1 MNVATTKSAAA
12 ESIREFGVDVPKEK
26 LDELRR
32 RIRASRLPRRELV
45 DDASQGVQLETI
57 EELTRYWAADYDF
70 RRLAERLNAF
80 PQFTT
85 EIDGVEIHFLHLR
98 SEHEDALP
106 LIITHG
112 WPGSVVEMLE
122 VIGPL
127 TDPTAHG
134 GRADDAFHLVVPS
147 LPGYGFSAQPTEL
160 GWDPGRTALAW
171 AELMRRLGYDRYV
184 AQGGDVGAAVTDT
197 MAILG
202 VEGLAGIHL
211 NFLRRPPLEIAA
223 AIFGGAPDPEG
234 LSEEE
239 KAAFDPLKAQFRK
252 GYIAE
257 QGQSPQSIGYS
268 LNDSPAGLAAWVLD
282 HDADAYEKIAR
293 AFTGGEASGG
303 LTRDAVLDNLTLY
316 WVTET
321 ATSAARMYWESQRA
335 AAAAAAAGQTPPEV
349 TLPVALTVFPGEIY
363 RAPRAWAE
371 RVYPNLT
378 YFNEVERGGHFAAWE
393 EPEIFASEMR
403 AAFKSVR

>member
-1 MNVATTKSAAA
+1 MNVATTKSATA
-12 ESIREFGVDVPKEK
+12 ESLREFSVGVPQEK
-26 LDELRR
+26 LDELQR

-85 EIDGVEIHFLHLR
+85 EIDGVEIHFLHVR
-98 SEHEDALP
+98 SEREDALP

-134 GRADDAFHLVVPS
+134 GTADDAFHLVVPS

-160 GWDPGRTALAW
+160 GWDPGRTARAW

-393 EPEIFASEMR
+393 EPEIFANEMR
-403 AAFKSVR
+403 GAFKSVR

>member
-1 MNVATTKSAAA
+1 MNQATTKSAAA
-12 ESIREFGVDVPKEK
+12 ESLREFSVGVPQEK

-32 RIRASRLPRRELV
+32 RVRASRLPRRELV

-80 PQFTT
+80 PQFTS
-85 EIDGVEIHFLHLR
+85 EIDGVEIHFFHVR

-122 VIGPL
+122 VIDPL

-134 GRADDAFHLVVPS
+134 GRAEDAFHLVVPS

-160 GWDPGRTALAW
+160 GWDPGRTARAW
-171 AELMRRLGYDRYV
+171 AELMKLLGYDRYV
-184 AQGGDVGAAVTDT
+184 AQGGDVGAAVTDS

-202 VEGLAGIHL
+202 VDGLAGIHL
-211 NFLRRPPLEIAA
+211 NFLRRPPPEIAA

-234 LSEEE
+234 LSEAE

-335 AAAAAAAGQTPPEV
+335 AAAAAAAGQTPAEV
-349 TLPVALTVFPGEIY
+349 SLSVALTVFPGEIY

-393 EPEIFASEMR
+393 EPEIFANEMR